1 MNKERFIAQLT
12 SPKIIGIKEIADWED
27 ITKKHPYFQAAKSI
41 YSKKPQTKQ
50 QFQIQQSSQRDGRHD
65 APTEPYSLNTS
76 QTLDPSKKERSL
88 TKPSKSDATHASKAS
103 ELEAALEIGTPLEF
117 DRKEVHSFNEW
128 LQLSKVTPIRRKE
141 AGNSSHK
148 LNEKIHL
155 IDQFIQKNPSI
166 PPVDKTSNP
175 LKKEPV
181 TLQDKNLM
189 TETLAK
195 VYLEQKKYSS
205 AIHAYQI
212 LILKYPEKS
221 GFFADQIKKIKFLK
235 ANKL

>member
-12 SPKIIGIKEIADWED
+12 NPKIIGVKEISDWED

-41 YSKKPQTKQ
+41 YLKSLKQ
-50 QFQIQQSSQRDGRHD
+50 NNNFKYNKVLKETAAMTTDRTVLFEYITDIRPIQKRAVSEKS
-65 APTEPYSLNTS
+65 
-76 QTLDPSKKERSL
+76 
-88 TKPSKSDATHASKAS
+88 SKSDSTYASKTS
-103 ELEAALEIGTPLEF
+103 KLEAALEIGTPLEF
-117 DRKEVHSFNEW
+117 DHKEVHSFNEW

>member
-12 SPKIIGIKEIADWED
+12 NPKIIEAKEIADWED

-41 YSKKPQTKQ
+41 YLKSLKQ
-50 QFQIQQSSQRDGRHD
+50 NNNFK
-65 APTEPYSLNTS
+65 YNKVL
-76 QTLDPSKKERSL
+76 KETAAMTTDRTVL
-88 TKPSKSDATHASKAS
+88 FEYITDIGPVQKRTVFAKPSKSEAIHTSKTSAI
-103 ELEAALEIGTPLEF
+103 EAALEIGTPLEF
-117 DRKEVHSFNEW
+117 DSREVHSFNEW
-128 LQLSKVTPIRRKE
+128 LQLSKVTPIKRKKT
-141 AGNSSHK
+141 GNSFHK

-175 LKKEPV
+175 SKEEPV
-181 TLQDKNLM
+181 PLQDKNLM

-195 VYLEQKKYSS
+195 VYLEQKKYNN

-235 ANKL
+235 VNKL

>member
-1 MNKERFIAQLT
+1 MNKEKFIAQLT
-12 SPKIIGIKEIADWED
+12 SPKIIGLKEIADWED

-41 YSKKPQTKQ
+41 YLKSLKQ
-50 QFQIQQSSQRDGRHD
+50 NNNFKYNKVLKETAAMTADRTVLFEHI
-65 APTEPYSLNTS
+65 TEIEPVQKRAVSA
-76 QTLDPSKKERSL
+76 
-88 TKPSKSDATHASKAS
+88 KPSKPDATHPSKAS
-103 ELEAALEIGTPLEF
+103 ALEAALEIGTPLEF
-117 DRKEVHSFNEW
+117 DHREVHSFNEW
-128 LQLSKVTPIRRKE
+128 LQLSKVTPIKRKK
-141 AGNSSHK
+141 AGKTSHK

-166 PPVDKTSNP
+166 PPVDKTSNL
-175 LKKEPV
+175 LKNEPV
-181 TLQDKNLM
+181 SLQDKNLM

>member
-12 SPKIIGIKEIADWED
+12 SPKIIGLKEIADWED

-41 YSKKPQTKQ
+41 YSKKSQTKQ

-65 APTEPYSLNTS
+65 CTDRTVLFEHITDIRPVQKRAVS
-76 QTLDPSKKERSL
+76 

-103 ELEAALEIGTPLEF
+103 ALEAALEIGTPLEF
-117 DRKEVHSFNEW
+117 DHKEMHSFNEW
-128 LQLSKVTPIRRKE
+128 LQLSKVTPIKRKK
-141 AGNSSHK
+141 AGKTSQK

-166 PPVDKTSNP
+166 PPVDKTTNL
-175 LKKEPV
+175 LKNEPV
-181 TLQDKNLM
+181 SLHDKNLM

>member
-12 SPKIIGIKEIADWED
+12 SPKIIEAKEIADWED

-41 YSKKPQTKQ
+41 YLKSLKQ
-50 QFQIQQSSQRDGRHD
+50 NNNFKYNKVLKETAAMTTDRTVLFENITDIG
-65 APTEPYSLNTS
+65 PTQKRTVFAKS
-76 QTLDPSKKERSL
+76 
-88 TKPSKSDATHASKAS
+88 SKSEATHTSKTSAI
-103 ELEAALEIGTPLEF
+103 EAALEIGSPLEF
-117 DRKEVHSFNEW
+117 DSREVHSFNEW
-128 LQLSKVTPIRRKE
+128 LQLSKVTPIKRKKS
-141 AGNSSHK
+141 GNSFHK

-175 LKKEPV
+175 SKEEPV
-181 TLQDKNLM
+181 SLQDKNLM

-195 VYLEQKKYSS
+195 VYLEQKKYIS

>member
-12 SPKIIGIKEIADWED
+12 NPKIIGVKEISDWED

-41 YSKKPQTKQ
+41 YLKSLKQ
-50 QFQIQQSSQRDGRHD
+50 NNNFKYNKVLKETAAMTTDRTVLFEYITDIRPIQKRAVSEKS
-65 APTEPYSLNTS
+65 
-76 QTLDPSKKERSL
+76 
-88 TKPSKSDATHASKAS
+88 SKSDATYASKTS
-103 ELEAALEIGTPLEF
+103 TLEAALEIGTPLEF
-117 DRKEVHSFNEW
+117 DHKEVHSFNEW

>member
-12 SPKIIGIKEIADWED
+12 SPKIIGLKEIADWED

-41 YSKKPQTKQ
+41 YLKSLKQ
-50 QFQIQQSSQRDGRHD
+50 NNNFKYNKVLKETAAMTTDRTVLFENITDIG
-65 APTEPYSLNTS
+65 PTQKRTVFA
-76 QTLDPSKKERSL
+76 
-88 TKPSKSDATHASKAS
+88 KPSKSEATHTSKTSAI
-103 ELEAALEIGTPLEF
+103 EAALEIGTPLEF
-117 DRKEVHSFNEW
+117 DSREVHSFNEW
-128 LQLSKVTPIRRKE
+128 LQLSKATPIKRKKS
-141 AGNSSHK
+141 GNSFHK

-175 LKKEPV
+175 SKEEPV
-181 TLQDKNLM
+181 PLQDKNLM

-195 VYLEQKKYSS
+195 VYLEQKKYMS